1 VGARL
6 YTVQIGQGE
15 EAQVLDR
22 RRDLFGQ
29 PRYVTVPFPVNPK
42 LLKDLAEKTGGS
54 MYVATDA
61 TALRAGFHDVLNKL
75 EKTKF
80 EASVATYEE
89 LYRFLLL
96 PAVLLLA
103 LDALLRALLLRRFP

>member
-1 VGARL
+1 
-6 YTVQIGQGE
+6 VQIGQGE
-15 EAQVLDR
+15 EAQILDR

-29 PRYVTVPFPVNPK
+29 PRYVSMPFPVNPK

-61 TALRAGFHDVLNKL
+61 AALRAGFHDVLNKL

-80 EASVATYEE
+80 ESSIATFEE
-89 LYRFLLL
+89 LFRFLLL
-96 PAVLLLA
+96 PAVMLLA
-103 LDALLRALLLRRFP
+103 LDALLRAVVLRRFP